1 MGAEGCPQ
9 ADGLEVGRSPG
20 VMTMGTMDNILLSLG
35 LDLSGT
41 QNRQG
46 PPLMPLKLQTSHK
59 YMSRKKIVLNHFLLL
74 FYYGCSNF
82 SLLRPSHHPHKQIFP
97 YLPLIGVYFHGYFD
111 VISPDSLLDGKGAG
125 AGLATD
131 PSQVPRQGVFRDR
144 C

>member
-82 SLLRPSHHPHKQIFP
+82 SPLPSSAHPTTHSQLIPTLLSMSMGHSYMF
-97 YLPLIGVYFHGYFD
+97 F
-111 VISPDSLLDGKGAG
+111 A
-125 AGLATD
+125 
-131 PSQVPRQGVFRDR
+131 
-144 C
+144 